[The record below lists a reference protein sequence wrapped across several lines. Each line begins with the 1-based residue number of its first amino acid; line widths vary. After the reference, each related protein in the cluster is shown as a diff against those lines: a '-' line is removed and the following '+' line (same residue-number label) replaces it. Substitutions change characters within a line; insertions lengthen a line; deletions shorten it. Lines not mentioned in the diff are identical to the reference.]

1 MLDQK
6 HISIEELY
14 TLDEVLIPGASNA
27 DALKKEEN
35 KIDEIM
41 ETKSNP
47 SGGNDDRKTIEKKSK
62 PARTMKILT
71 KLIRLTL
78 STKTGLSR

>member
-6 HISIEELY
+6 PISIEELY

-27 DALKKEEN
+27 DALKKEETE
-35 KIDEIM
+35 IDEIM

-47 SGGNDDRKTIEKKSK
+47 SGGNDDRKTIEKKY
-62 PARTMKILT
+62 LNQH
-71 KLIRLTL
+71 
-78 STKTGLSR
+78 GQ